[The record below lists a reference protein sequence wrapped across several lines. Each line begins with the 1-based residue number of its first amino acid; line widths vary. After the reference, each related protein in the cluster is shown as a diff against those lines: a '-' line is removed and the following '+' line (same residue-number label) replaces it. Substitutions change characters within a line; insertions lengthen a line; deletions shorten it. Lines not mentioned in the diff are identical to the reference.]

1 MAQEATPTETP
12 EVPAPTPTGE
22 GKQYDEAVVKE
33 LRSENAKARKRAQEA
48 EARLQSLEDKDKSDL
63 DKVTA
68 ERDRL
73 KAEVEPLRA
82 ESQRLR
88 VALDKKLPVELVD
101 RLRGDTP
108 EALAEDADKLLEWAK
123 PAEPTTPPPP
133 DFDGGARPPVAVPLD
148 EVAQHQAL
156 VAALLASGGQAPP
169 Q

>member
-1 MAQEATPTETP
+1 MAQEATPPETP
-12 EVPAPTPTGE
+12 EVPEPASTDE
-22 GKQYDEAVVKE
+22 GKKYDEAVVKE

-48 EARLQSLEDKDKSDL
+48 EARLQSLEDRDKSDL

-133 DFDGGARPPVAVPLD
+133 DFDGGARPPVTPPAD
-148 EVAQHQAL
+148 AETAHQEF
-156 VAALLASGGQAPP
+156 VKALLASGGQAPT